1 MYIRDLFLFNFRN
14 HNKLNLSF
22 SKNTNYIKG
31 ANAAG
36 KTSVVEAVC
45 TALNLKSFRQS
56 QLKNLV
62 NFDAHNFFIETN
74 IMRNF
79 YDYND
84 EYLYNIKFKY
94 NNGSSVYENNKKITK
109 VEDYI
114 FNYPV
119 LVYSPENE
127 GLISENQEKKR
138 KFLDKICFYTNKT
151 HFNNLKNY
159 NKLLRIKKG
168 YLYHNNPDY
177 RYLESLTESMY
188 KFSDDIQKLR
198 RDVVNKINSK
208 ISEFYNNVP
217 GKIENFYFIYEP
229 FLIDIEKITEEKAKK
244 RVLSGA
250 HLDRIY
256 VFYRGKK
263 YESFASFGQKKTF
276 ALCSL
281 FTSVLI
287 VEEFLNSGIIIILD
301 DLEVGLDSSR
311 INFFK
316 ELLGN
321 NQTFITGVSNRYFKD
336 AKNIAL

>member
-1 MYIRDLFLFNFRN
+1 MLIQNLFLLNFRN
-14 HNKLNLSF
+14 HKELNLSF
-22 SKNTNYIKG
+22 SKNINYIKG

-36 KTSVVEAVC
+36 KTSIVEGIS

-56 QLKNLV
+56 QLKHLV
-62 NFDAHNFFIETN
+62 NFNSDNFFIETN
-74 IMRNF
+74 VMRNF
-79 YDYND
+79 YDYD

-94 NNGSSVYENNKKITK
+94 SNGSFVYENNKKIK
-109 VEDYI
+109 RVEDYI

-138 KFLDKICFYTNKT
+138 KFLDKISFYTNKV

-159 NKLLRIKKG
+159 NKLLRIKKS
-168 YLYHNNPDY
+168 YLYHNHPDH
-177 RYLESLTESMY
+177 RYLESITESMY
-188 KFSDDIQKLR
+188 NFSADIQKSR
-198 RDVVNKINSK
+198 KYVVNQINDKIL
-208 ISEFYNNVP
+208 EFYNNVP

-229 FLIDIEKITEEKAKK
+229 APVDIEKINEEKAKK

-256 VFYRGKK
+256 VFYNGKK

-316 ELLGN
+316 GLLGK

>member
-1 MYIRDLFLFNFRN
+1 MYIQNLSLLNFRN
-14 HNKLNLSF
+14 HKKLTLSF
-22 SKNTNYIKG
+22 SENTNYIEG

-36 KTSVVEAVC
+36 KTSIVEAISTV
-45 TALNLKSFRQS
+45 LNFKSFRQS

-62 NFDAHNFFIETN
+62 NFDSDNFFIETN

-79 YDYND
+79 YDYE

-94 NNGSSVYENNKKITK
+94 NNGSYVYENNKKVTS

-114 FNYPV
+114 YNYPV

-127 GLISENQEKKR
+127 GLISESQEKKR
-138 KFLDKICFYTNKT
+138 KFLDKICFYTNKV

-159 NKLLRIKKG
+159 NKLLKIKKN

-177 RYLESLTESMY
+177 RYLESITESMY
-188 KFSDDIQKLR
+188 NLSADIQRMRKK
-198 RDVVNKINSK
+198 VVKYINSR
-208 ISEFYNNVP
+208 ISDFCNDIP
-217 GKIENFYFIYEP
+217 DKIENFYFIYEP
-229 FLIDIEKITEEKAKK
+229 SVVDIKKINEEKSRRK
-244 RVLSGA
+244 VLSGT

-256 VFYRGKK
+256 VFYNGKK

-276 ALCSL
+276 ALGSL

-316 ELLGN
+316 ELFGN
-321 NQTFITGVSNRYFKD
+321 NQIFITGVNNMYFKD

>member
-1 MYIRDLFLFNFRN
+1 MFLLNFRN
-14 HNKLNLSF
+14 HNELNLSF
-22 SKNTNYIKG
+22 SKNTNYIRG

-36 KTSVVEAVC
+36 KTSVVEAVS

-62 NFDAHNFFIETN
+62 NFDCDNFFIETN

-79 YDYND
+79 YDYNE

-94 NNGSSVYENNKKITK
+94 NNGSFVYENNKKISSA
-109 VEDYI
+109 ENYI

-127 GLISENQEKKR
+127 GLTSENQEKKR
-138 KFLDKICFYTNKT
+138 KFLDRICFYTNKI

-159 NKLLRIKKG
+159 NKLLKIKKN
-168 YLYHNNPDY
+168 YLYHNNPDQ
-177 RYLESLTESMY
+177 RYLESITENIY
-188 KFSDDIQKLR
+188 NFSADIQKTR
-198 RDVVNKINSK
+198 RNVVNQINSK

-229 FLIDIEKITEEKAKK
+229 DSVDIEKINEEKVKK

-256 VFYRGKK
+256 VFYNGKK

-301 DLEVGLDSSR
+301 DLEVGLD
-311 INFFK
+311 
-316 ELLGN
+316 
-321 NQTFITGVSNRYFKD
+321 
-336 AKNIAL
+336 